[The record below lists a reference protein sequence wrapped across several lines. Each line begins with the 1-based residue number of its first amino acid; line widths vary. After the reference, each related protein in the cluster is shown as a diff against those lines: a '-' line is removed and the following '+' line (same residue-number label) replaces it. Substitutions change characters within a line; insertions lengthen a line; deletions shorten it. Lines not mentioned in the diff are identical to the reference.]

1 MHIDFS
7 VKKAALMK
15 RFFISQHPTFG
26 SYKNPVAYKVEQ
38 SPYYF
43 WWLALT
49 LNEEYLELCAAASEV
64 IKSKHSP
71 IHKVFADF
79 GEVRYEGD
87 KHKAFAN
94 WWRSKANDT
103 ETMGEYL
110 FAEPVAATKVMLVDG
125 EKAAKQSADDASS
138 LLISIPKNLTRKQID
153 KALDNIFRKE
163 LSFEKGR
170 QTRNPTRSNARYSL
184 SKPAKAHSLKSAF
197 AIIEAEREALAIG
210 KKLSNVQLADKVG
223 LTVKVSNETKEYQ
236 FLNEDGV
243 INETALAEYE
253 LYLLSTTVSRKKKL
267 AKTAIANAANGVF
280 P

>member
-1 MHIDFS
+1 
-7 VKKAALMK
+7 MK

-26 SYKNPVAYKVEQ
+26 SYKNPIAHKVEQ

-49 LNEEYLELCAAASEV
+49 LNEEYSKLCAGASKG
-64 IKSKHSP
+64 IKVKDSP

-79 GEVRYEGD
+79 GDVRYDGD
-87 KHKAFAN
+87 KYKAFTN

-110 FAEPVAATKVMLVDG
+110 FSEPVAATKVILVDDA
-125 EKAAKQSADDASS
+125 EAAKQSADDASS
-138 LLISIPKNLTRKQID
+138 LLINIPKNLTRKQID

-163 LSFEKGR
+163 LSFERGR

-197 AIIEAEREALAIG
+197 DIIEAEHEALANG
-210 KKLSNVQLADKVG
+210 RKLSNVQLADKVG
-223 LTVKVSNETKEYQ
+223 LKVEVSEATRAEQ
-236 FLNEDGV
+236 DD
-243 INETALAEYE
+243 LAEYE
-253 LYLLSTTVSRKKKL
+253 IYLLSTTVSRKKKL
-267 AKTAIANAANGVF
+267 AKNAIGDAAAGIF

>member
-1 MHIDFS
+1 
-7 VKKAALMK
+7 MK

-49 LNEEYLELCAAASEV
+49 LNKEYLELCASTSQDIENNG
-64 IKSKHSP
+64 SP
-71 IHKVFADF
+71 IHKVFANF
-79 GEVRYEGD
+79 GDVRYEGD

-94 WWRSKANDT
+94 WWRSKANDS
-103 ETMGEYL
+103 ETMGEHL
-110 FAEPVAATKVMLVDG
+110 FSEPVAATKVKLVDD
-125 EKAAKQSADDASS
+125 ASSAKQSADDASS
-138 LLISIPKNLTRKQID
+138 LLIDIPKNLSRKQID

-170 QTRNPTRSNARYSL
+170 KTRNPTRSNARYSL

-197 AIIEAEREALAIG
+197 DIIEAEREALAIG
-210 KKLSNVQLADKVG
+210 KKLSNVQLADNVG
-223 LTVKVSNETKEYQ
+223 LKVEISQATRAEQ
-236 FLNEDGV
+236 DG
-243 INETALAEYE
+243 LAEYE
-253 LYLLSTTVSRKKKL
+253 IYLLSTTVSRKKKL
-267 AKTAIANAANGVF
+267 AKTAIGDVAAGIF